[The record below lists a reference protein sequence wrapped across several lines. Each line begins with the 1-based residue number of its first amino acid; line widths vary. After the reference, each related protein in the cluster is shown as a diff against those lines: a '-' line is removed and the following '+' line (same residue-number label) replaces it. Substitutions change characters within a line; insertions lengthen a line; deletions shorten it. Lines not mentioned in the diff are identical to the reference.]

1 MCYRS
6 AAMDITLQRYSLY
19 DLPSQQRVHALVHD
33 GAADLQ
39 LWPGPGPDTELRAA
53 WGDDLQRALDTELR
67 QQNGSRPLDI
77 GQPLRI
83 HRGRLHCD
91 FLVWVATRLPEPGV
105 ERSPAADEATL
116 RAAVKKVLA
125 FVAERSVE
133 RVAFEAMGSGPNEL
147 PRAERLVAIARA
159 AQEYE
164 DECRRSGRSTVV
176 EEVLLCEPEIRIFS
190 LARSRIGSLARAV
203 EPPKPKVEAP
213 AKREARSKGE
223 SKSAGGGAKR
233 GAPKLTADEIER
245 RRFNSA
251 PYSMKNRYTVAE
263 YLLHARFGVGRVE
276 QVLPEGAVM
285 VLFEDGE
292 LRKMVH
298 GRS

>member
-1 MCYRS
+1 
-6 AAMDITLQRYSLY
+6 MDIQLQRYSLY
-19 DLPSQQRVHALVHD
+19 DLPSQQRVDALVHD

-39 LWPGPGPDTELRAA
+39 LWPGPGPDTELRAN
-53 WGDDLQRALDTELR
+53 WGDDLQRALETELR
-67 QQNGSRPLDI
+67 QQMSSRPLDL
-77 GQPLRI
+77 GQPMRI

-105 ERSPAADEATL
+105 ERSPAPDEAGL
-116 RAAVKKVLA
+116 RAAVKNVLA
-125 FVAERSVE
+125 FVAERSVQ
-133 RVAFEAMGSGPNEL
+133 RVAFDAMGAGLNEL
-147 PRAERLVAIARA
+147 PRVDRLVAIAKA

-164 DECRRSGRSTVV
+164 DDCRRSGKSTVV
-176 EEVLLCEPEIRIFS
+176 EEVLLCEPEMKLFS
-190 LARSRIGSLARAV
+190 LARARIGSLARAV

-213 AKREARSKGE
+213 ARREARGGGE
-223 SKSAGGGAKR
+223 SKSGGGGGKR
-233 GAPKLTADEIER
+233 GAPRLSADEIDR
-245 RRFNSA
+245 QRFNAA
-251 PYSMKNRYTVAE
+251 PYSMKNRYTGGQ
-263 YLLHARFGVGRVE
+263 YMLHARFGVGRVE